1 MAKVKNKEFF
11 VGKSDKS
18 GQFTI
23 DSVENYHVA
32 LEAHVEGDAEITP
45 AQVKTIENKM
55 NDTLK
60 VFNKIFKVGEAHGDS
75 NVLRVSKASTSTDI
89 LPPILYG
96 LRKTHKAVEDPVKGP
111 KVRPVVQPT
120 LLPIRDYHIFSQ

>member
-32 LEAHVEGDAEITP
+32 LEAHVH
-45 AQVKTIENKM
+45 
-55 NDTLK
+55 
-60 VFNKIFKVGEAHGDS
+60 FKGM
-75 NVLRVSKASTSTDI
+75 LR
-89 LPPILYG
+89 
-96 LRKTHKAVEDPVKGP
+96 
-111 KVRPVVQPT
+111 
-120 LLPIRDYHIFSQ
+120 

>member
-45 AQVKTIENKM
+45 AQVKVIKNKM

-60 VFNKIFKVGEAHGDS
+60 VFNKIFNVGEAHGDS
-75 NVLRVSKASTSTDI
+75 NVLRVSKAST
-89 LPPILYG
+89 
-96 LRKTHKAVEDPVKGP
+96 
-111 KVRPVVQPT
+111 
-120 LLPIRDYHIFSQ
+120 